1 MLEKKKVT
9 GVGIQFMQV
18 QKQGL
23 LGSAEGRRGVGRR
36 PALPRLQGGV
46 TTEWTQL

>member
-18 QKQGL
+18 QKQGP
-23 LGSAEGRRGVGRR
+23 LGSAEGHGGGGQVAGLAQAAR
-36 PALPRLQGGV
+36 GV